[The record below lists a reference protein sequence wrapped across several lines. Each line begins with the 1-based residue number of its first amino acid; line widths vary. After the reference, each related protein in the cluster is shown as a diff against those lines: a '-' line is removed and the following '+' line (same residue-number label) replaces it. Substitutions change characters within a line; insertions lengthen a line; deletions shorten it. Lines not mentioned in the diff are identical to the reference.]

1 MGEWFNTTIIVVAGV
16 LTVLN
21 LIDKVVGWVKDL
33 KKPQNDLESRV
44 ALLERKVEG
53 EYKLIF
59 ASYDEKL
66 QRDYDSINSIK
77 KTNSLIIQSLL
88 ALTKHAEDGNN
99 IEDLKDARKELEKYI
114 STK

>member
-21 LIDKVVGWVKDL
+21 LIDKVVSWVKDV
-33 KKPQNDLESRV
+33 KQPQTDLENRLST
-44 ALLERKVEG
+44 LERKVEG

-59 ASYDEKL
+59 AGYDEKL

-99 IEDLKDARKELEKYI
+99 IDDLVTSRKELEKYI
-114 STK
+114 LNK